1 MYCNEKTIELLT
13 LVPMPINPTLPA
25 FRLRYQ
31 LDMFLGDQIQDSIR
45 DKSQLTLIRPLDR
58 GYVLNWEAEV
68 SLAARVLSMELV
80 SNLFD

>member
-1 MYCNEKTIELLT
+1 
-13 LVPMPINPTLPA
+13 MPINLTLPA

-31 LDMFLGDQIQDSIR
+31 LDMFLGDQLQDSIR

-80 SNLFD
+80 SDLFD